1 METLDF
7 TVTTISIQ
15 AVWPQIVLVATALCA
30 LIVDVF
36 KRMGKTAL
44 VGYIS
49 LTGSVLAAACLLVAW
64 PEDGLSAFIGMVFT
78 DGFAF
83 FVSLTILLVLILTIM
98 ITINYQKFFERINC
112 GEYYALLLFA
122 TCSMTLV
129 ASANNLILIFVALET
144 MSISIYALAAFHKD
158 RLQSTESALKYFLIG
173 AFASCFLLYGF
184 ALIFGATGT
193 LDIVKIGNFISS
205 QPDVLHSK
213 LLVAGLAMMTI
224 GLGFKISI
232 VPFHMWT
239 PDVYEGAPT
248 VITGYMASALKVTAF
263 AALIRVVL
271 VPFLTFNEDWNILM
285 WIAAVLT
292 MTMGNIIA
300 LAQENIKRMLA
311 FSSIAHAGYVLIG
324 FVSGTAEAQAG
335 ILYYILAYAFMNVG
349 AFGVVSLLVKEG
361 EEYTKVSDFA
371 GVGFKH
377 PLMGLGMSIFMLS
390 LAGIPPS
397 AGFMG
402 KFFIFSEAIKTGY
415 VWLVIFG
422 ALNSILSIYY
432 YLRVLNMMFFYPSDE
447 RVSVTPP
454 SVVTALA
461 LAIAGAYILVMGI
474 FPASFLSFA
483 GDCIFTIMIRP

>member
-7 TVTTISIQ
+7 AVPTMSIG
-15 AVWPQIVLVATALCA
+15 AVWPQIVLVATALCV

-36 KRMGKTAL
+36 KRKDKSVL

-49 LTGSVLAAACLLVAW
+49 LAGSLLAAVCLLMAW
-64 PEDGLSAFIGMVFT
+64 PADGISTFSGMVFT

-83 FVSLTILLVLILTIM
+83 FVNLTILLVLVLTIM
-98 ITINYQKFFERINC
+98 TTINYQKFFKRINC
-112 GEYYALLLFA
+112 GEYYALLIFA
-122 TCSMTLV
+122 TCGMTLV
-129 ASANNLILIFVALET
+129 AGAGNLILIFVALET
-144 MSISIYALAAFHKD
+144 MSISVYALTAFHKD
-158 RLQSTESALKYFLIG
+158 QLRSTESALKYFLIG

-213 LLVAGLAMMTI
+213 LIVAGLAMATI
-224 GLGFKISI
+224 GLGFKVSI

-248 VITGYMASALKVTAF
+248 VITGYMASALKVAAF

-271 VPFLTFNEDWNILM
+271 VPFLPLKEDWNIIM

-292 MTMGNIIA
+292 MTVGNIIA
-300 LAQENIKRMLA
+300 LAQEDIKRMLA
-311 FSSIAHAGYVLIG
+311 YSGIAHAGYILIG
-324 FVSGTAEAQAG
+324 FVTGTSEAQAG
-335 ILYYILAYAFMNVG
+335 MLYYLLAYAFMNVG

-377 PLMGLGMSIFMLS
+377 PLMGLAMSIFMLS

-402 KFFIFSEAIKTGY
+402 KFFIFSEAIKAGY
-415 VWLVIFG
+415 VWLAIFG

-454 SVVTALA
+454 SVITALA
-461 LAIAGAYILVMGI
+461 LAIAGGYILVMGV
-474 FPASFLSFA
+474 FPATFLSFA
-483 GDCIFTIMIRP
+483 SDCAFTLL